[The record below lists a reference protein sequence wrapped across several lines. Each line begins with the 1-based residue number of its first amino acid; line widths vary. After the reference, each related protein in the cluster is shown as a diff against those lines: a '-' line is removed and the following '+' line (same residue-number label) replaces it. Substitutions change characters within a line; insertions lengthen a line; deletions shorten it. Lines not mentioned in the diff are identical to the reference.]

1 MAHFSSQHYLNRG
14 NANVFN
20 QFKARLRTVRK
31 LRLGVIGFGRM
42 GQQRLEAAT
51 QTGLAEVLAVYDP
64 NVQVD
69 PKLRVE
75 TEDDIFLNPKIE
87 AVFIATIN
95 SENER
100 LTIKALESGKHVFC
114 EKPPALNAAGVRR
127 AQEAR
132 DSSNKVVMYGFNHR
146 HHGAARRM
154 KEILDSGSFGRILW
168 MRGRY
173 GKSVDEDFLKTWRA
187 DKNKS
192 GGGILMDQGIHMLDL
207 LIYLSDGFDEIQAMS
222 SSVFWDIPG
231 IEDNVFINLRN
242 RQTGLV
248 ASLHSTMVQWR
259 HLFSLEVFLE
269 DGYLALN
276 GLKTSTD
283 SYGAEKLVVN
293 KNVGGV
299 PSARWDLEEE
309 YEWPVDDSWNEEMR
323 LFHTWVTTGVKPEGV
338 GSTEDA
344 FEVMKVID
352 SVYANSSDTS
362 SAAGE
367 PT

>member
-1 MAHFSSQHYLNRG
+1 M
-14 NANVFN
+14 
-20 QFKARLRTVRK
+20 RK
-31 LRLGVIGFGRM
+31 LAVGILGFGRM
-42 GQQRLEAAT
+42 GKQRLEAAT
-51 QTGLAEVLAVYDP
+51 QTGLAEILAIHDP
-64 NVQVD
+64 NGQVD
-69 PKLRVE
+69 LKLRAK
-75 TEDDIFLNPKIE
+75 TEDQIFLNPEIE

-114 EKPPALNAAGVRR
+114 EKPPALDAAGVRR
-127 AQEAR
+127 VQKAR
-132 DSSNKVVMYGFNHR
+132 DSSKKIVMYGFNHR

-154 KEILDSGSFGRILW
+154 KEILDSGTFGRILW

-187 DKNKS
+187 DKDKS

-207 LIYLSDGFDEIQAMS
+207 LTYLSDGFDEIQSMS

-259 HLFSLEVFLE
+259 HLFSLEIFLE
-269 DGYLALN
+269 KGYLALN

-309 YEWPVDDSWNEEMR
+309 FEWSADDSWNQEMQ
-323 LFHTWVTTGVKPEGV
+323 LFHRWVTTGVQPEGV

-344 FEVMKVID
+344 LEVMKIID
-352 SVYANSSDTS
+352 SVYSNSLDPS
-362 SAAGE
+362 STAGGSIQE
-367 PT
+367 LDEA